1 MTGIFHKT
9 LDDGSGAYFWLYVP
23 DDMTK
28 EEALERQAWH
38 GPFATIIAAAVD
50 RESVLLEPR
59 WHSALEIVQ

>member
-9 LDDGSGAYFWLYVP
+9 LDDGSSAYFWLDVL
-23 DDMTK
+23 DGMTK